1 MPFRRCRKRT
11 PCKEEWLS
19 IEWPVGETEPAK
31 YWLSTLPADTTKRA
45 ARYAPKPPSTT
56 PATSPSAGGF
66 TICPRCGRSAFQP
79 TAVFSKYQPSVTI
92 CLLAEEA
99 FQKINRPIQ
108 VGQQRGAALRFADP
122 CVPALW
128 SALVLFPFLP
138 AGFSNRDLRQHWSQ
152 LLGLSIEQ
160 VSAGCMSY
168 NLRRLRLHGMIERI
182 PDSHRYRLTPIG
194 LRSALF
200 FTRTYAR
207 ILRPGL
213 AHVLP
218 AVPAANSSLRRCFHR
233 LEQEVHAWTQQTRL
247 AA

>member
-1 MPFRRCRKRT
+1 MLFRSNRRLL
-11 PCKEEWLS
+11 E
-19 IEWPVGETEPAK
+19 VQ
-31 YWLSTLPADTTKRA
+31 
-45 ARYAPKPPSTT
+45 
-56 PATSPSAGGF
+56 
-66 TICPRCGRSAFQP
+66 TISHD
-79 TAVFSKYQPSVTI
+79 

-122 CVPALW
+122 RVQALW

-152 LLGLSIEQ
+152 LLGLSTEQ

-182 PDSHRYRLTPIG
+182 PASHRYRLTPSG

-213 AHVLP
+213 AHTLP
-218 AVPAANSSLRRCFHR
+218 AIPAVNSSLRRCFHR
-233 LEQEVHAWTQQTRL
+233 LEQEIHAWTQQTQL